1 MLKKNG
7 TNAIKNERA
16 IIMTTICR
24 LYVAQCETPEH
35 FYVGTTLRI
44 PYMRDRE
51 HRERTFGAKWTR
63 QHGYKG
69 MLTCDLVD
77 PAHAIHLEDDM
88 TKYLMSVYGPN
99 AVRGGNFLHENWLP
113 REFRYGSPAD
123 VLKLRTGTVSKF
135 RSELRSLID
144 RFSAVCGLENP
155 DHLYAD
161 PLP

>member
-7 TNAIKNERA
+7 TNALKKNGRA
-16 IIMTTICR
+16 ITTICR
-24 LYVAQCETPEH
+24 LYVAQCGTKDH

-51 HRERTFGAKWTR
+51 HRERTFGAAWTR
-63 QHGYKG
+63 QHGYRG

-77 PAHAIHLEDDM
+77 PGHASTLEDDM
-88 TKYLMSVYGPN
+88 TKYLMSIYGKH

-113 REFRYGSPAD
+113 WEFTRGSPAD

-135 RSELRSLID
+135 GSELRGLID